1 MTFDEYKS
9 AIRLLSSG
17 RKELAVLD
25 INSSTYKYKLDEITE
40 LFRRIKVFEVELK
53 NTKLN

>member
-9 AIRLLSSG
+9 AVRLLSSG
-17 RKELAVLD
+17 RKELAALD
-25 INSSTYKYKLDEITE
+25 INSSAYKYKLDEITE